1 MDNDY
6 IIDNITRK
14 INIAYQVNQ
23 KCCISFIVS
32 DDMELRKQ
40 IQEQIS
46 SIDTSTILDERI
58 VNYDFFRNRN
68 NGLTEYSRL
77 CKEKGNLMI
86 TTGLEKYA
94 EYLKQTGQITN
105 VGDFYMNVFN
115 LPRDSF
121 YLQNNV
127 RIILLLNQQEYDIF
141 LSDYG
146 DDFLSYAHIQEDLDI
161 KLKKYN
167 SLQNAQGKEE
177 SER

>member
-1 MDNDY
+1 MDKNFIVKY
-6 IIDNITRK
+6 ITRK
-14 INIAYQVNQ
+14 INIAYRINQ
-23 KCCISFIVS
+23 NCCISFIVS

-46 SIDTSTILDERI
+46 SIDASTILDERI

-86 TTGLEKYA
+86 TTGLERYA

-127 RIILLLNQQEYDIF
+127 RIILLLNQQEYDMF
-141 LSDYG
+141 LNEYG
-146 DDFLSYAHIQEDLDI
+146 DDFLSYAQIKEDIDSMI
-161 KLKKYN
+161 EKDRD
-167 SLQNAQGKEE
+167 SQNAQGNEE